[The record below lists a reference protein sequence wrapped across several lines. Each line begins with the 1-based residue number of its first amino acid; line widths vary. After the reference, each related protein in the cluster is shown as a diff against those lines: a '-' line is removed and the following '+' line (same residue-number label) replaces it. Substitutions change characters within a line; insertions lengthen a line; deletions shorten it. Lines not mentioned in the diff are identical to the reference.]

1 MEIIKPENLTIKVF
15 KLIGADWFLV
25 CAEKEGKTNALTASW
40 GQMGQLWNKWV
51 VTVYIRP
58 QRYTKE
64 FIDHADR
71 FSLSFFDGKHE
82 EMSFIGT
89 HSGRDVPQKTEKTG
103 LHTEFLD
110 GVPTFQEA
118 NLIFICRKLYVQP
131 LTKESFL
138 NPELAEKNYRKGDF
152 SVAYIAEIEKIYR
165 R

>member
-1 MEIIKPENLTIKVF
+1 MEIIKPEELEMKF
-15 KLIGADWFLV
+15 FARIGLDWFLV
-25 CAEKEGKTNALTASW
+25 SAEKDGKMNALTASW

-51 VTVYIRP
+51 VTIYIRP

-64 FIDHADR
+64 FIDHSDR
-71 FSLSFFDGKHE
+71 FSLSFFNGKHD

-89 HSGRDVPQKTEKTG
+89 NSGRDIPMKTEKAG
-103 LHTEFLD
+103 LHTEYID
-110 GVPTFQEA
+110 GVPSFKEA

-131 LTKESFL
+131 LQKECFL
-138 NPELAEKNYRKGDF
+138 DPNLADRNYRKGDF